1 MGSDRHYP
9 EEAPEHRVSVDGFWL
24 GRAPVTNAEFGAFV
38 QATGYRTVAEE
49 EPRAE
54 DHPGVPHDRL
64 VAGSAVF
71 RLPPP
76 DVDLASLA
84 WWDYVPGACWC
95 APEGPGSTIDDRLD
109 QPAVH
114 VAHRDATTYAAWA
127 GLRLPTEAEWEH
139 ACRTGGARPTNPTA
153 VRASANVWP
162 GRFPSLAEA
171 VTPPGTTA
179 VGTFASDAHGV
190 VDLIGNVWE
199 WTADFY
205 DEGHHVAS
213 PCCARVNPR
222 GPSTPPGD
230 PFRVGGALRV
240 LKGGSFLC
248 APNYCARYRPS
259 ARIPQAE
266 DSGSSNIGF
275 RCAADAM

>member
-1 MGSDRHYP
+1 M
-9 EEAPEHRVSVDGFWL
+9 
-24 GRAPVTNAEFGAFV
+24 
-38 QATGYRTVAEE
+38 
-49 EPRAE
+49 
-54 DHPGVPHDRL
+54 
-64 VAGSAVF
+64 F

-76 DVDLASLA
+76 AVDLASLA

-95 APEGPGSTIDDRLD
+95 VPEGPGSTIDDRLD
-109 QPAVH
+109 HPVVH
-114 VAHRDATTYAAWA
+114 VAHRDATAYSAWA
-127 GLRLPTEAEWEH
+127 GLRLLTEAEWSTP
-139 ACRTGGARPTNPTA
+139 AATAARPTSPAA

-162 GRFPSLAEA
+162 GRFPLLAEA
-171 VTPPGTTA
+171 VAPPGTTA
-179 VGTFASDAHGV
+179 IGTFAPDAHGA

-213 PCCARVNPR
+213 PCCRAGQPQ
-222 GPSTPPGD
+222 GAIDTACD

-248 APNYCARYRPS
+248 APNSPRRYRPS

-266 DSGSSNIGF
+266 NSGSSNIGF
-275 RCAADAM
+275 RCAADAL